1 MHENVNENS
10 LNVTVIQTAIEEI
23 VDLPTKKR
31 KILEKF
37 CFYLVMILSIS
48 HVICVTNDINRK
60 NFYRDI

>member
-10 LNVTVIQTAIEEI
+10 LNVTVIETSI
-23 VDLPTKKR
+23 VDLLTKKR

-37 CFYLVMILSIS
+37 CFYLVMIFSIR